1 MTAETYPPAHGPR
14 GVSVSVTAGQRQFS
28 GELLEVRDSGLVILA
43 APSVTLRSSSPAAGG
58 ASSQAHEQRTLRFV
72 PYGEIL
78 SSEVDR
84 TSSRFAIK
92 DRRTPDRNVRE
103 RLRLLSRF
111 PQGLNPELLQLPPER
126 ARTNRAR
133 WRASMN
139 LARTRAVGADGLE
152 GAAAQER

>member
-111 PQGLNPELLQLPPER
+111 PQGLNPELLQLLLSAHGQTE
-126 ARTNRAR
+126 
-133 WRASMN
+133 
-139 LARTRAVGADGLE
+139 LAGVPR
-152 GAAAQER
+152 